1 MLFLHEVH
9 EVIGRREDEFE
20 AAVRDEWLP
29 ALAATDDARLL
40 YFLHHAHGAG
50 LSYNVV
56 SLTAIRDGAAWERVV
71 RRVDGGDLAKRAER
85 LDGLRHDV
93 TAKILVPLPWS
104 PLQDVDFDAVP
115 VTPERHEPTLFME
128 DTVWPYEGRLE
139 DIEYTDVKVL
149 ARAMVKGFLEGEI
162 DEARIF
168 YTRFVSTKATGGT
181 GLGMVVV
188 KKIIDEHGGEIDV
201 ESAPEEGTTFHIH
214 LQRLPENESGEVADG
229 LRGEKEGTG

>member
-9 EVIGRREDEFE
+9 EVIGRREEEFE

-40 YFLHHAHGAG
+40 YFLHHAHGTG
-50 LSYNVV
+50 LSYTVV
-56 SLTAIRDGAAWERVV
+56 TVTAIRDGAAWERVV

-139 DIEYTDVKVL
+139 DYVERSGAHYSAEM
-149 ARAMVKGFLEGEI
+149 ARA
-162 DEARIF
+162 RQ
-168 YTRFVSTKATGGT
+168 TGRALLSVDASFRTAFGSHRRRE
-181 GLGMVVV
+181 VVLWQ
-188 KKIIDEHGGEIDV
+188 KLIR
-201 ESAPEEGTTFHIH
+201 PE
-214 LQRLPENESGEVADG
+214 G
-229 LRGEKEGTG
+229 LRPLLSREVPPEHKQPGMWMHDALDLRDRWESRLLRTARWSPWS